1 MNCASGTG
9 GTPVIRANLMNILIT
24 PVGSAGDN
32 YPFIGLGAE
41 FARRGHRVT
50 VITNDHFEPLVRRSG
65 LEFVSVGTAE
75 RFDEII
81 ANPEIWHPTR
91 GLKAIMDA
99 LVGQSRLLF
108 DAVAQRIGP
117 DTLIVAHALDFAS
130 RAMAE
135 RDPNLPVVTLHLAP
149 AVMRTEYVTGAMQ
162 GTRDPS
168 FLPRWAK
175 RIMWWAADKWMIDPA
190 VGPVVNEVRSRLG
203 LPPIRRVFQHA
214 LHSPR
219 LTIGL
224 WPAWFAP
231 PQPDWPP
238 FFKLTGFPLFDGGDG
253 AQPVSP
259 EVEAYVRAGA
269 PPIVF
274 TPGSANIH
282 AGAFFSA
289 AVDAATRLGRRTLL
303 LSRSA
308 DHLPTPLPANVRHF
322 AFAPLSKILPR
333 CAALVHHGGIGTTAA
348 GFAGGVPQLI
358 MPMSHDQPNNAHWV
372 KRLGAGD
379 RLLPAKFTGPNVAKV
394 LGQLLASPEV
404 KAKCTELATRCA
416 AQDAIG
422 ETADLIETAAAA
434 QSTLSAG
441 PATISARRSG

>member
-1 MNCASGTG
+1 
-9 GTPVIRANLMNILIT
+9 MNILIT

-32 YPFIGLGAE
+32 YPFIGLGIE
-41 FARRGHRVT
+41 MARRGHRVT
-50 VITNDHFEPLVRRSG
+50 VITNDHFEGLVRASG
-65 LEFVSVGTAE
+65 LEFVSVGTA
-75 RFDEII
+75 DEFNRII
-81 ANPEIWHPTR
+81 TTPEIWHPTR
-91 GLKAIMDA
+91 GLRAIMDA
-99 LVGQSRLLF
+99 MVGQSQLLF
-108 DAVAQRIGP
+108 EATAQRIGP
-117 DTLIVAHALDFAS
+117 DTLIVAHALDFGS

-135 RDPNLPVVTLHLAP
+135 KDPNLPVVTLHLAP
-149 AVMRTEYVTGAMQ
+149 SIMRTQYVTGALQ

-190 VGPVVNEVRSRLG
+190 VGPVVNEMRARVG
-203 LPPIRRVFQHA
+203 LPPIRRVFERA
-214 LHSPR
+214 IHSPR
-219 LTIGL
+219 LTVGL

-238 FFKLTGFPLFDGGDG
+238 FFRLTGFPLFDGSNG

-259 EVEAYVRAGA
+259 EVEAYLRAGE

-282 AGAFFSA
+282 AAEFFSA
-289 AVDAATRLGRRTLL
+289 AVDAAARLGRRTLL

-308 DHLPTPLPANVRHF
+308 DHLPKPLPAGVRHF
-322 AFAPLSKILPR
+322 PFAPLSKILPR

-379 RLLPAKFTGPNVAKV
+379 RLLPNKFTGPRVAAA
-394 LGQLLASPEV
+394 LAQLLASAEA
-404 KAKCTELATRCA
+404 KAR
-416 AQDAIG
+416 
-422 ETADLIETAAAA
+422 
-434 QSTLSAG
+434 
-441 PATISARRSG
+441 